1 MDSVTGHVKGR
12 RFRKSHPSPQVRKSP
27 TANDSERRTLPCKHW
42 VQKGRCDKGD
52 RCTFKHGMTSAIN
65 PPTSSSQSANV
76 TTPELSSRFK
86 LMDGPGDLSPSGP
99 RHDNDFMR
107 IDQIR
112 ILPTKAE
119 LRSTQPA
126 YLPVNDGL
134 ALHFLEGKGRLFDTH
149 FRLLREDMLGQ
160 LRNPLSAILSKLK
173 PSTPISASLS
183 TEHMQSDPMMS
194 SIRLYYDVTI
204 EPTKF
209 DKFQGIEFRLRFR
222 QPHRFQSLGKP
233 HRIRQWT
240 EMRSLETSALI
251 CLVSNSPEIECFLTI
266 TKKDERDLG
275 KDKNWSW
282 VNVTLVDT
290 NELARETL
298 RHLLENIIKKRSRDS
313 LALVEFTGVLLPAYQ
328 HILETLQTRS
338 THLHLPFSNMLCSTF
353 NQLQPNRSR
362 NPSVIMA
369 PPEYARSRRFDRYD
383 LAPLKRDL
391 NLSTPLHLSPQTSPN
406 DRDYLRKLEKNTTL
420 DSGQCKGLV
429 TALTQELALIQ
440 G

>member
-1 MDSVTGHVKGR
+1 MDSATGHV
-12 RFRKSHPSPQVRKSP
+12 RFRKSHPSSSQVRTPP
-27 TANDSERRTLPCKHW
+27 TAIKDSERRTLPCKHW
-42 VQKGRCDKGD
+42 VKKGRCDKGD
-52 RCTFKHGMTSAIN
+52 RCTFTHEMAISSLA
-65 PPTSSSQSANV
+65 SSSQSVNF
-76 TTPELSSRFK
+76 TTPELSSR

-119 LRSTQPA
+119 LRSAQLP

-134 ALHFLEGKGRLFDTH
+134 ALHFLEGADRLFDTH

-173 PSTPISASLS
+173 PSTPISTSLS
-183 TEHMQSDPMMS
+183 TEHVQRDPMMS

-204 EPTKF
+204 EPMKF

-222 QPHRFQSLGKP
+222 QPPRFQSLSTP

-251 CLVSNSPEIECFLTI
+251 CLVSNSPEIECFLTVAE
-266 TKKDERDLG
+266 KDERDLG

-282 VNVTLVDT
+282 VNVTLADT
-290 NELARETL
+290 NELARESL
-298 RHLLENIIKKRSRDS
+298 RHLLENVIKKRSRDS
-313 LALVEFTGVLLPAYQ
+313 MALVEFTGVLLPAYQ
-328 HILETLQTRS
+328 SILETLQTRS
-338 THLHLPFSNMLCSTF
+338 THPCLPFSNMLCSTF
-353 NQLQPNRSR
+353 NQLQPNRIR
-362 NPSVIMA
+362 HPSVIIA
-369 PPEYARSRRFDRYD
+369 PPVYARSRRFDHYD

-391 NLSTPLHLSPQTSPN
+391 NSSTPLHLSPRTSPN

-429 TALTQELALIQ
+429 AALTQELSLIQ